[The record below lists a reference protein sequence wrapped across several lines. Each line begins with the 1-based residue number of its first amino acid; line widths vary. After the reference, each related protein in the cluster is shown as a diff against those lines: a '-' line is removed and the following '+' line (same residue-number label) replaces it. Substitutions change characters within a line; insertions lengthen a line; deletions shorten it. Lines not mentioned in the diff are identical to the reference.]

1 MAWQASTGYNQRS
14 CGETQIGR
22 WKMVN
27 GPKLKERSF
36 LNQKTEAK
44 IGTRILNKMT
54 KFGRATFEVVA

>member
-1 MAWQASTGYNQRS
+1 
-14 CGETQIGR
+14 
-22 WKMVN
+22 MVN

-54 KFGRATFEVVA
+54 EFGRATFEVVA